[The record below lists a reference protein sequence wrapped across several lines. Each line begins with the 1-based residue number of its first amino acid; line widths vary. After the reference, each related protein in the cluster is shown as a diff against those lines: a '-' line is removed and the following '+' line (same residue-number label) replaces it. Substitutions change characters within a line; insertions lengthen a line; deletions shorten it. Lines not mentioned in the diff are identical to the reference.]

1 MANVSYDTLT
11 ITIDA
16 DSKSANKSISA
27 LSKNLEKL
35 NTTAQNLDKDKI
47 EEVKTLLLDIA
58 NIDFSNV
65 SKGLQDIVNAFK
77 SFQSK
82 SFMKAT
88 MGGSKLS
95 GAYSSGTS
103 NYEGTNLPRFDAF
116 SQGDIQGF
124 NAEVKRLNAEF
135 DKTRLITSSL
145 QQNFLGISI
154 VGKTAL
160 DNLLTPTEQ
169 LGQQLE
175 QIGLN
180 ANQMQ
185 AVLSAVDNSLGTLST
200 EQLRQVEELLL
211 NAGLNAKEV
220 ERTLK
225 RLGKTDEK
233 NGNNSKK
240 GGIHQLALQFKNIL
254 KYRVVRRLIQEIF
267 AQITNSF
274 QELASVDKDFDKALG
289 EIKSAFSFI
298 ARSLTS
304 VIAPVIKAIAP
315 IITMIAE
322 GLGSV
327 SNSLGNV
334 FAGALGQEEFAEAQ
348 ENVESYTDSLKKAKS
363 VSTGIDELNVIGDN
377 SASGNFEM
385 KKTDNVSNKLTEAI
399 NKLMA
404 NIKPIFTALQGF
416 IEKIKPLLDVIIDI
430 ITQIVDETADGV
442 FSSISAFIS
451 AIGTIIQV
459 IGKVLQ
465 ALSPIIKLLI
475 TIGDLG
481 LNLINDLIMLISWLI
496 DGILQPLMPILEL
509 IGDVLQLIAPVLQGI
524 GEVLKGLT
532 GRSDNTAVRIASG
545 IATGGLSELF
555 RWLRGS
561 YATGGFPE
569 DGLFMANHNELVGQ
583 FSDGRTAVANN
594 QQITQ
599 GIYTAVLQ
607 AMRDSGGNNISI
619 ELDGYEVARL
629 ITKRQN
635 NFGADVVRGGNINY
649 GK

>member
-16 DSKSANKSISA
+16 DSKNANKNIKA
-27 LSKNLEKL
+27 LDKNLNNL
-35 NTTAQNLDKDKI
+35 NTTAKNLNTRRI
-47 EEVKTLLLDIA
+47 GEVQGLLKNIA
-58 NIDFSNV
+58 KIDFSNV
-65 SKGLQDIVNAFK
+65 SQGLKDIVMAFK
-77 SFQSK
+77 YMQSK
-82 SFMKAT
+82 L
-88 MGGSKLS
+88 GGKGVGIFETPKSKKELDKITKS
-95 GAYSSGTS
+95 YTDIGNKINFPTTYGNVGAVETTELDQEIGKTKSLL
-103 NYEGTNLPRFDAF
+103 E
-116 SQGDIQGF
+116 I
-124 NAEVKRLNAEF
+124 VKELH
-135 DKTRLITSSL
+135 LTSSQTNIVL
-145 QQNFLGISI
+145 Q
-154 VGKTAL
+154 
-160 DNLLTPTEQ
+160 
-169 LGQQLE
+169 
-175 QIGLN
+175 
-180 ANQMQ
+180 
-185 AVLSAVDNSLGTLST
+185 SLGLSVNAIN
-200 EQLRQVEELLL
+200 EEKFSAISEALKGAGVEATKIDKVIKALNESMNEL
-211 NAGLNAKEV
+211 KEN
-220 ERTLK
+220 
-225 RLGKTDEK
+225 TD
-233 NGNNSKK
+233 K
-240 GGIHQLALQFKNIL
+240 GGRSFGKMFKNIMR
-254 KYRVVRRLIQEIF
+254 YRVVRRIIQEIF
-267 AQITNSF
+267 TQITNSF
-274 QELASVDKDFDKALG
+274 QELANVDKDFDKALG
-289 EIKSAFSFI
+289 EIVSAFSYI
-298 ARSLTS
+298 SRALTS
-304 VIAPVIKAIAP
+304 VIAPFIKAFAP
-315 IITMIAE
+315 IITMIASA
-322 GLGSV
+322 LGSIF
-327 SNSLGNV
+327 NSLSNV

-377 SASGNFEM
+377 SASGNYEM
-385 KKTDNVSNKLTEAI
+385 KKTENVSNKLTEAI
-399 NKLMA
+399 NKLMTY
-404 NIKPIFTALQGF
+404 IKPIFTALQGF

-442 FSSISAFIS
+442 FSSISAFIT

-465 ALSPIIKLLI
+465 ALSPIIRLLI

-481 LNLINDLIMLISWLI
+481 LNLINDLVMLISWLI

-509 IGDVLQLIAPVLQGI
+509 IGDLLQLIAPVLQGI

-599 GIYTAVLQ
+599 GIYSAVLQ
-607 AMRDSGGNNISI
+607 AMKDSGGNNVSI